1 MSSSSNKR
9 KQNDEEALPEPKLLR
24 VELRQLAP
32 NESFLFA
39 LPGCLLE
46 HIIVDYV
53 QFYHFPMLRLVC
65 MKMSELLHPSGG
77 KFYVPTMT
85 KRGYFPIARWAYERG
100 APFDIYW
107 EESFVKAAEIG
118 DIDALKWMIEVK
130 QSRDWALRIPTAAF
144 EHAVYKGRDD
154 ILELLRTKAV
164 KGHKRF
170 EKVMYLR
177 AILND
182 DLDAVKRLAPNHT
195 RPCRAFMIEAS
206 SRNRSDFVAPLLED
220 GMPKFIICLRS
231 SSAATT
237 GSIEFIEWLHTNGI
251 ELNHWYYSD
260 AIRAKQYDVLSWL
273 ITTFGNKDSRF
284 KSTVGC
290 AFWDIPMLDF
300 LVDQGVEVDPKEVFS
315 FILTNMSQELFT
327 WAHKRGILPSK
338 WKWWSPSD
346 HNVEWLRRQATRV
359 GIDHS
364 EWVFDPLL

>member
-1 MSSSSNKR
+1 MSSVNNKR
-9 KQNDEEALPEPKLLR
+9 KQNGEEDVPEPKLQR
-24 VELRQLAP
+24 VGLRQLEP
-32 NESFLFA
+32 NESLLFA
-39 LPGCLLE
+39 LSFDLLE
-46 HIIVDYV
+46 HIIHDYV
-53 QFYHFPMLRLVC
+53 QFYHFSLLRLVC
-65 MKMSELLHPSGG
+65 RKMSELLSPSGG
-77 KFYVPTMT
+77 RFYVPTMT
-85 KRGYFPIARWAYERG
+85 KSGYFSVARWAYEKG

-107 EESFVKAAEIG
+107 EESFIKAAEIE
-118 DIDALKWMIEVK
+118 DIEALRWLIEVK
-130 QSRDWALRIPTAAF
+130 QSRGWGLRIPTAAF

-182 DLDAVKRLAPNHT
+182 DLNAVKRLAPNHT

-206 SRNRSDFVAPLLED
+206 SRNRPDFVEPLLRD
-220 GMPKFIICLRS
+220 GMLKYIICLRS
-231 SSAATT
+231 WSAAKT
-237 GSIEFIEWLHTNGI
+237 GSIEFIEWLDSNGI
-251 ELNHWYYSD
+251 ELNHWYYSE
-260 AIRAKQYDVLSWL
+260 AIKAKQYGVLEWL
-273 ITTFGNKDSRF
+273 ITNFGIKDSRF

-300 LVDQGVEVDPKEVFS
+300 LVDQGVEVDPKEVFL

-338 WKWWSPSD
+338 GKWWSPSD